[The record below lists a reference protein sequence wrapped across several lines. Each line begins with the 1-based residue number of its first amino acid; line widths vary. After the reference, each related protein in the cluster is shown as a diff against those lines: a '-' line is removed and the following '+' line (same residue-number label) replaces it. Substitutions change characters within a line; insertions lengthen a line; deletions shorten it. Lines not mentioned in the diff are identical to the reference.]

1 MANQGLEQDFS
12 YLCVQDVRQ
21 PPSPKLPPA
30 LQPRAR
36 GGGGSQSPVTSQ
48 NLQPQTYR
56 AVPAVYKPPLR
67 PEDDVLPPPPP
78 IMSGY
83 PDENFPPPP
92 PPPELVRGHAY
103 IDRNDSYPL
112 PPPPTSHDYDPKGP
126 ATRNTN
132 YSQQTNYGGTSSPT
146 YDARA
151 ILVTAPSG
159 YNRGEGNQSNYVNQ
173 TDIRSVAPPPPPPNS
188 MSNYVNVHNNS
199 GAAAAGMNPSVPV
212 NTYTPI
218 TPNVTSS
225 QYTSRPVGPSNP
237 GAYGHNVPRSAVFES
252 SAPMPKS
259 DDPGTLTRKSGKEAE
274 VDALTN
280 LLMQNIE
287 SAGDPDFFGM
297 CAKCGRKVV
306 GQSNG
311 CTAMDQ
317 VFHINCFVC
326 ASCGNILRGKSFYA
340 IETKPYCEPCY
351 VNTLEKCSVCSNPV
365 IDRLLR
371 ATGKPYHPAC
381 FTCVVCGMSLDGVP
395 FTVDATN
402 QIHCIEDFH
411 KKFAP
416 RCCVCQLP
424 IMPDPG
430 KEETVRVVAMDKSFH
445 VQCYCCEDC
454 GLLLSSE
461 TEGRGCYPLDDHI
474 LCKHCNAKRIQTLT
488 TKMATEL

>member
-1 MANQGLEQDFS
+1 MSNQGLEQDFS

-36 GGGGSQSPVTSQ
+36 GGGGGSSQNPVTSQ
-48 NLQPQTYR
+48 NAQPQTYR
-56 AVPAVYKPPLR
+56 AVPAVYKPMR
-67 PEDDVLPPPPP
+67 ADDDILPPPPP

-103 IDRNDSYPL
+103 MDRNDSYPL
-112 PPPPTSHDYDPKGP
+112 PPPPPPASHDYDPKGP
-126 ATRNTN
+126 AARNAN
-132 YSQQTNYGGTSSPT
+132 YSQQTSYGGTQN
-146 YDARA
+146 ARA
-151 ILVTAPSG
+151 VFVNAPSG
-159 YNRGEGNQSNYVNQ
+159 YNRNDGNQPNYVHQ
-173 TDIRSVAPPPPPPNS
+173 SDIRSAPPPPNS
-188 MSNYVNVHNNS
+188 ISNYANVHNP
-199 GAAAAGMNPSVPV
+199 AAAATGMNPSLPPHTYAPV
-212 NTYTPI
+212 TQNS
-218 TPNVTSS
+218 TSS
-225 QYTSRPVGPSNP
+225 LYTARPVIPPNP
-237 GAYGHNVPRSAVFES
+237 GAYGHSAPRAALYETP
-252 SAPMPKS
+252 APMPKS
-259 DDPGTLTRKSGKEAE
+259 DDLGTLTRKSGKEAE

-317 VFHINCFVC
+317 VFHINCFIC

-351 VNTLEKCSVCSNPV
+351 VNTLEKCSVCSKPV

-416 RCCVCQLP
+416 RCCVCQNP

-430 KEETVRVVAMDKSFH
+430 KEETVRVVAMDRSFH

-454 GLLLSSE
+454 GMLLSSE
-461 TEGRGCYPLDDHI
+461 AEGRGCYPLDDHI
-474 LCKHCNAKRIQTLT
+474 LCKHCNAKRIQALT